1 MSMYTQLL
9 AAALREV
16 SPNGTTT
23 AAEAMAELNRCRNR
37 LADYGSREGADWAST
52 AVADELSYDIALI
65 EIAREFGVRCDVS
78 DFDNPGRGRARVE
91 RDLESR
97 GIVLGAP
104 DQEAEP
110 SQRR

>member
-1 MSMYTQLL
+1 MYAQLL
-9 AAALREV
+9 AAALTEAP
-16 SPNGTTT
+16 SDDTATT
-23 AAEAMAELNRCRNR
+23 AEAMAELNRCRNR
-37 LADYGSREGADWAST
+37 LGDYASREAANWASG

-65 EIAREFGVRCDVS
+65 EIARQFGVRCDVS

-91 RDLESR
+91 QDLESR

-110 SQRR
+110 CQGR